1 MVVLYIWPK
10 LMIVSDGSELLILE
24 LTIRFKTNFLNIE
37 NYNEAKNL
45 NELFVVLLMNHLL
58 VF

>member
-1 MVVLYIWPK
+1 ME
-10 LMIVSDGSELLILE
+10 SELLILE

-37 NYNEAKNL
+37 NYNEAKIL